1 MIATKQALSG
11 RLRLGAVMLSLL
23 LFTSSG
29 TAGVRAADLQHL
41 RVSMA
46 AQTTLYA
53 PYLVAIE
60 KGYYADE
67 GLALDVTIASG
78 GVATPALLSG
88 SLDIS
93 TSNPSV
99 LSPALRG
106 APLKILYTM
115 ANRSQYELWSTSPDI
130 KSVKDLKGKQVG
142 IIARGDSFEI
152 SMKLALQKLGLPLDY
167 VGYTPLGSA
176 GTLTATLISGALPA
190 VMTTDTDAEVA
201 RDAGALARSHLL
213 YDMHKELP
221 MPYSGIAV
229 TEQFLQTHR
238 DALHGFL
245 RATMK
250 AVRYIRKYKAQ
261 TIAIVEKYSK
271 VTDPR
276 IADFDYYSAVSIL
289 TKDGTIAEDVL
300 KSDLAVRASLI
311 ELTPGQIPPIGKIYD
326 YSIVRQANAEL
337 DAQRWQPAP

>member
-1 MIATKQALSG
+1 MIATQRARSG
-11 RLRLGAVMLSLL
+11 RPRLSALILCLL
-23 LFTSSG
+23 LITSG
-29 TAGVRAADLQHL
+29 GATGVRAADLQHL

-60 KGYYADE
+60 KGYYAEE
-67 GLALDVTIASG
+67 GLVLDVTIASG

-99 LSPALRG
+99 ISPALRG

-115 ANRSQYELWSTSPDI
+115 ANRSQYELWSTTPDI

-142 IIARGDSFEI
+142 VIARGDSFEI

-176 GTLTATLISGALPA
+176 STLTATLISGALPA

-201 RDAGALARSHLL
+201 RDAGALVRSRLL

-229 TEQFLQTHR
+229 TEQYLQTHR
-238 DALHGFL
+238 DTLHGFL

-250 AVRYIRKYKAQ
+250 AVRYIRKFKPQ
-261 TIAIVEKYSK
+261 TIAIVQKYSK

-276 IADFDYYSAVSIL
+276 IVDFDYHSAVSIL
-289 TKDGTIAEDVL
+289 TKDGTVPEDVI
-300 KSDLAVRASLI
+300 KGDLAVRASLI
-311 ELTPGQIPPIGKIYD
+311 DLPANQIPPPSKIYD

-337 DAQRWQPAP
+337 DAQRWQPTP

>member
-1 MIATKQALSG
+1 MKRHTFTML
-11 RLRLGAVMLSLL
+11 LGAAPFAGAALPR
-23 LFTSSG
+23 
-29 TAGVRAADLQHL
+29 TANAADLQHL

-46 AQTTLYA
+46 AYTTLYG
-53 PYLVAIE
+53 PYLVPIE

-67 GLALDVTIASG
+67 GLTLDVTLASG

-115 ANRSQYELWSTSPDI
+115 ANRSQNQLWSTSPDI
-130 KSVKDLKGKQVG
+130 KTIADLKGKQVG
-142 IIARGDSFEI
+142 IMAPGDSFEI
-152 SMKLALQKLGLPLDY
+152 SVKLALQKLGLPLDY

-176 GTLTATLISGALPA
+176 NMLTATLISGSLPG
-190 VMTTDTDAEVA
+190 VMITVTDAEVA
-201 RDAGALARSHLL
+201 RGNGALARSHLL
-213 YDMHKELP
+213 YNMEKDLP

-229 TEQFLQTHR
+229 SESFLQTHR
-238 DALHGFL
+238 DQLHGFL

-250 AVRYIRKYKAQ
+250 GVRYMRKFKAQ
-261 TIAIVEKYSK
+261 TMAIVQKYSK
-271 VTDPR
+271 ITDPR
-276 IADFDYYSAVSIL
+276 VNEFDYDATIPIL
-289 TKDGTIAEDVL
+289 TKDGTVPDDVL
-300 KSDLAVRASLI
+300 RSDLIVRASLI
-311 ELTPGQIPPIGKIYD
+311 GMTASQIPPLSKIYD

-337 DAQRWQPAP
+337 DAARWTPTA